1 MSRWVSFFVL
11 VGVLVVIAAFFVRVM
26 AEFLVPLFVALILV
40 VIFRP
45 LHVWVGVRFPTRP
58 AVAAFITTSVV
69 SLVVFLPFAI
79 MLVMAAAE
87 GRELVKRFDRAVLVQ
102 KLADFR
108 DSVGL
113 NFPHADRLIEVEQRL
128 LDLRN
133 SVEAGTL
140 TFGSRPADT
149 IDVVQREIIGDLLR
163 EIEVASQAL
172 GEVNQLAW
180 PEITSPEITSP
191 EIASPEIASPSG
203 SSVESSTSSPSQSP
217 SSVPKDSN
225 SEPPSEPPSPVS
237 DSSSESKLLN
247 GPAIESARP
256 MGSTIVE
263 QNWFNYT
270 FQLHD
275 LQRLLQH
282 PEWAES
288 PAKNRELQ
296 RQLVAGLAEA
306 HGLFREFKVRFLGG
320 PVMAWLKETVHPQ
333 DEDVDQYSL
342 AMFEFVKQNVVSWS
356 GLVSLHLGRL
366 IFGSMIVVV
375 SLYFFLLDG
384 PAMIDAFIQVSPM
397 DRRHEEELIAQFDRT
412 SRAVVVASLAAAIAQ
427 GLLAG
432 VGFYF
437 AGVQS
442 VFLLT
447 MLTMLLAMVPFLG
460 AASIWFPVVLYLA
473 FFENQPWTAF
483 FLFLYSALIVSMS
496 DNVIKPYILHGQSNL
511 HPLLALLSVI
521 GGVTA
526 LGPIGIMLGPM
537 LVVFLQT
544 ILKML
549 KQELLSMEQARSQ
562 THRSSQP
569 EQPSVLAAA
578 ETTPQ

>member
-45 LHVWVGVRFPTRP
+45 LHVWVSQRVSKRP
-58 AVAAFITTSVV
+58 ALAAFITTSIV
-69 SLVVFLPFAI
+69 SLLVFLPFAI
-79 MLVMAAAE
+79 MFVMAAAE
-87 GRELVKRFDRAVLVQ
+87 GRELIKRFDRTVLLQ
-102 KLADFR
+102 KLTDFR
-108 DSVGL
+108 DSMGL
-113 NFPHADRLIEVEQRL
+113 NFPHADRLIELEKRL
-128 LDLRN
+128 LDLRS

-140 TFGSRPADT
+140 TFGRRPTDA
-149 IDVVQREIIGDLLR
+149 IDAVQREIIGDMLE
-163 EIEVASQAL
+163 EIEAASRVL
-172 GEVNQLAW
+172 GDINELNW
-180 PEITSPEITSP
+180 PVV
-191 EIASPEIASPSG
+191 IA
-203 SSVESSTSSPSQSP
+203 
-217 SSVPKDSN
+217 
-225 SEPPSEPPSPVS
+225 PPPVI
-237 DSSSESKLLN
+237 DAD
-247 GPAIESARP
+247 P
-256 MGSTIVE
+256 STIVDPISRLPNDPSSELPADLPTDSMEHEKIADAPPELSRPIGSTALE
-263 QNWFNYT
+263 QHWFNYI
-270 FQLHD
+270 FQIQD
-275 LQRLLQH
+275 LQLLLVS

-296 RQLVAGLAEA
+296 IKLMTGLAES

-333 DEDVDQYSL
+333 DDEIDQYSMV
-342 AMFEFVKQNVVSWS
+342 MFDFAKNNFVSWG
-356 GLVSLHLGRL
+356 GLISLHLGRL
-366 IFGSMIVVV
+366 IFGSLIVVV
-375 SLYFFLLDG
+375 ALYFFLLDG
-384 PAMIDAFIQVSPM
+384 PAMIEAFIQVSPM

-432 VGFYF
+432 IGFYF

-442 VFLLT
+442 IFLLT

-460 AASIWFPVVLYLA
+460 AASIWVPVVLYVGFLD
-473 FFENQPWTAF
+473 NQPWTAF
-483 FLFLYSALIVSMS
+483 FLFLYSAFIVSTI

-549 KQELLSMEQARSQ
+549 KQELLSMEQNRS
-562 THRSSQP
+562 
-569 EQPSVLAAA
+569 PSPA
-578 ETTPQ
+578 EK